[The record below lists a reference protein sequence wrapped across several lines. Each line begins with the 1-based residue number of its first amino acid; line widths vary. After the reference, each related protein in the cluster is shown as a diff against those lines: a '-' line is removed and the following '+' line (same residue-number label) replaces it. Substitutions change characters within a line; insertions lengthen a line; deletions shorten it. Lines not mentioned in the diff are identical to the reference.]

1 MLFQEGQGDLDPAPS
16 REGYLEFRASADPR
30 FGLDPQ
36 KNKLN
41 FLLFDH
47 LGPRILQGEAPL
59 NTSQLLLTDSTELRV
74 LGGRGGGE
82 DIRSAAAA
90 PDEQDTATSKIKRHS
105 QSSKGSHTLGDHVQI
120 QGKKQSKRWKWFLCF
135 TQDWLW
141 PH

>member
-105 QSSKGSHTLGDHVQI
+105 QSAKGSHSLDDHVQI
-120 QGKKQSKRWKWFLCF
+120 QGKKQSKQWKWFLCF
-135 TQDWLW
+135 TQDWL
-141 PH
+141 